1 MIRERVI
8 SSCPVEHGQGDS
20 GGACIASSS
29 LGTLAIHPRL
39 QFPDQII
46 LFDVPGTVG
55 LWPEFRH
62 RELSFQADGHDGSHE
77 WSRSGDNARW
87 GRPLSRKRP
96 SDDSMAY
103 LAEPEEPPWCG
114 LIEWM
119 CPRSQP
125 SVRVRNVSGDTL
137 GGRVFIPRS
146 ELVPSAGP
154 PRF

>member
-62 RELSFQADGHDGSHE
+62 GELSFQADGHDGSHE
-77 WSRSGDNARW
+77 LE
-87 GRPLSRKRP
+87 PLWRQCTMGTSLEQE
-96 SDDSMAY
+96 A
-103 LAEPEEPPWCG
+103 AFC
-114 LIEWM
+114 
-119 CPRSQP
+119 
-125 SVRVRNVSGDTL
+125 
-137 GGRVFIPRS
+137 
-146 ELVPSAGP
+146 
-154 PRF
+154 